1 MKKLW
6 FLLLLM
12 MLTAAL
18 LVGCTSNADTLPSP
32 TPGMTNP
39 IMPMTSPL
47 MTDGMGVSPT
57 PDSSM
62 TPAGSSAPASSSP
75 GSYATMEE
83 AKKASEAM
91 GEAIEKLAEVDEAY
105 VVPTGNT
112 ALVGLEL
119 DDQYQGEVDDRL
131 KKMVL
136 ARVQTVD
143 KNITGVA
150 VTADS
155 VMMLEIKALEK
166 LLDGAG
172 SLSDLADKAAEQVK
186 KIVVFTE

>member
-1 MKKLW
+1 MKKSW

-12 MLTAAL
+12 ILTAAML
-18 LVGCTSNADTLPSP
+18 AGCASNADTLASP
-32 TPGMTNP
+32 TPDATNQ
-39 IMPMTSPL
+39 MPMVSP
-47 MTDGMGVSPT
+47 MTTENMEASPT

-62 TPAGSSAPASSSP
+62 TPAGSAAPASSAP
-75 GSYATMEE
+75 GGYATLEE

-91 GEAIEKLAEVDEAY
+91 GEAIERLTEVDEAY
-105 VVPTGNT
+105 VVPMNHT

-119 DDQYQGEVDDRL
+119 DDQYQGEVDERL

-150 VTADS
+150 VTAEKLM
-155 VMMLEIKALEK
+155 VLEIEALEK

-172 SLSDLADKAAEQVK
+172 SLSDLSDKAAEQVK